1 MEVVDT
7 ATKTESWEDLVRYLQ
22 MARKKAR
29 DTYVES
35 ELLFAYAKTSRY
47 ADLEVG
53 YFIHYD
59 KIKTYIIN

>member
-1 MEVVDT
+1 M
-7 ATKTESWEDLVRYLQ
+7 KSNFYLLFRYLQ

-47 ADLEVG
+47 ADLEVNVVLSHRD
-53 YFIHYD
+53 IVR
-59 KIKTYIIN
+59 IVWRN